1 MPRRPKKRAPL
12 PAPPPASLPTPPPT
26 VAGLYARPYTN
37 YTLCQSSEVHF
48 ASASSYLEPSQP
60 LFEPLHIPC
69 EYIPPITTMAKM
81 GLGETIAS
89 TPCHTHEEK
98 VAERALER

>member
-1 MPRRPKKRAPL
+1 VTGTA
-12 PAPPPASLPTPPPT
+12 AD
-26 VAGLYARPYTN
+26 LYARSHTN
-37 YTLCQSSEVHF
+37 YSSCQVSEVHF

-60 LFEPLHIPC
+60 LFEPLHIPS